1 GHRGPPGRHATRPA
15 CGPPRGISPLRGRP
29 RGLRARDPSGETREI
44 EGKRRVARRGS
55 PRGFRRRSR
64 RRLRKDP
71 AEGAT
76 RAATAWFRQHPRLA
90 TAEVPGRFPRG
101 RGNSRRRPRDRRDGD
116 ARRRAVGRRSGLPA
130 AARLDRGDSRCRLA
144 VPSSRGSRGRGSR
157 RNPPGAGCGDSGR
170 RAAIGR
176 ANLLRDEPAR
186 GWRHPLESRGRPDR
200 KKTARRHSLARALH
214 VPGPGDGPAARPRP
228 FPRVRSVEIL
238 REVLERGGRSTPLLA
253 ERSRG
258 LSTEDSDL
266 LRAITLGVLRNR
278 AALDAEIASVSRVP
292 LERLAGNLR
301 EILEVALYQIRY
313 LDRVP
318 DYAAVNEAV
327 AHARA
332 GRGPGA
338 AGLVNAVLRNL
349 LRHPPPPPDAGG
361 DEGADGAGA
370 LSLRFSHPEF
380 LVPRWLARF
389 GPERPIRILEADNTP
404 SGVDLLVNARRTSRE
419 GLAAALASEGILT
432 RPSPLAPLGLT
443 VVSGNA
449 LRSPLFAAGQFSIQ

>member
-1 GHRGPPGRHATRPA
+1 M
-15 CGPPRGISPLRGRP
+15 
-29 RGLRARDPSGETREI
+29 
-44 EGKRRVARRGS
+44 
-55 PRGFRRRSR
+55 RRS
-64 RRLRKDP
+64 
-71 AEGAT
+71 A
-76 RAATAWFRQHPRLA
+76 
-90 TAEVPGRFPRG
+90 
-101 RGNSRRRPRDRRDGD
+101 
-116 ARRRAVGRRSGLPA
+116 
-130 AARLDRGDSRCRLA
+130 
-144 VPSSRGSRGRGSR
+144 SS
-157 RNPPGAGCGDSGR
+157 A
-170 RAAIGR
+170 
-176 ANLLRDEPAR
+176 
-186 GWRHPLESRGRPDR
+186 
-200 KKTARRHSLARALH
+200 
-214 VPGPGDGPAARPRP
+214 
-228 FPRVRSVEIL
+228 RVRSVEIL

-332 GRGPGA
+332 GGGPGA

-380 LVPRWLARF
+380 LVTRWLARF
-389 GPERPIRILEADNTP
+389 GPERTIRILEADNTP

-449 LRSPLFAAGQFSIQ
+449 LRSPLFAAGQFSIQDVASQAVPLLLPEGEALTDLAAAPGGKSFSALLHGRFRRAYALDRSVARLELVEENRSRLGAGEVLPVCADVLAPPLAPGRFDRVLFDAPCSGTGTLRKNPEIRYRVTADSIERLSRSQEAGLAAASALLAPGGFLLYSTCSLEEEENERVVEHVLKRVPELAPQPMAAPEPLRPFVSAYRFQILPDDRNDGFTAHLLRRRR